1 MSDTYWIISAVIAV
15 LFGISFALRVMER
28 FLTQSNNVGDYV
40 GKFSDFCRKFVVVG
54 EVWHLPNRK
63 KTMEIERIDNTL
75 KQRREDA
82 GKNKKVNGQI
92 FH

>member
-54 EVWHLPNRK
+54 EVWHLMIWPAFR
-63 KTMEIERIDNTL
+63 THHLRAM
-75 KQRREDA
+75 Q
-82 GKNKKVNGQI
+82 
-92 FH
+92 